1 MSFTPGS
8 SIEVIIKKNYRTL
21 TVAFFGTLLVLVFL
35 PTWRDLVEFWYTND
49 DYNHG
54 FLVLPITVYLCFRI
68 YRLNNNIPL
77 DGSSWGL
84 WLLTF
89 SILIYIIASF
99 AGINTLAYL
108 SIVATVFSLTLY
120 IFGSFHLRSYFFP
133 IFFLIFMIP
142 VPAQIFSLLT
152 IPLQLFV
159 STVSCEIARLIS
171 IPVLR
176 EGNII
181 HIPGYTLQ
189 VVHACSG
196 LRSLIS
202 ILMICALFGYTALT
216 MNALRIA
223 LCLFA
228 VPVAIFVNI
237 FRVTVM
243 IALFYFFDIDVT
255 TETVHTYF
263 GVAIF
268 LLALIVIF
276 CFRGFLSKWERC
288 S

>member
-1 MSFTPGS
+1 MSFTPAS
-8 SIEVIIKKNYRTL
+8 YIEMIIKKNYRTL
-21 TVAFFGTLLVLVFL
+21 TVTFFGTLLVLVFL
-35 PTWRDLVEFWYTND
+35 PTWRELIEFWYTND

-54 FLVLPITVYLCFRI
+54 FLVLPISLYLCFRFH
-68 YRLNNNIPL
+68 RLNNNIPV

-84 WLLTF
+84 LFLIF
-89 SILIYIIASF
+89 SILIYITASF

-108 SIVATVFSLTLY
+108 SIVMTVFSLTLY
-120 IFGSFHLRSYFFP
+120 IFGSLHVRSYLFP

-159 STVSCEIARLIS
+159 STVSCEIARFFS

-196 LRSLIS
+196 LRSLVS
-202 ILMICALFGYTALT
+202 ILMICALFGYMALT
-216 MNALRIA
+216 MNALRVA

-255 TETVHTYF
+255 TETVHTFF
-263 GVAIF
+263 GVAVF
-268 LLALIVIF
+268 LLALIAIF
-276 CFRGFLSKWERC
+276 CFRGFLSRWERR